1 MEWYS
6 ALNKPAFTPPGWV
19 FGPAWTALYIMMAVA
34 AILVWRR
41 GWHTPGVRLGLV
53 LFAVQLVLN
62 LSWSPVFF
70 GLHQLGW
77 SVVIILALLAAIIA
91 TTIVFFRVSA
101 AAGALFV
108 PYLLWVSFATV
119 LNITIWRMN

>member
-41 GWHTPGVRLGLV
+41 GWDTPGVRLALV
-53 LFAVQLVLN
+53 LFAVQLALN

-91 TTIVFFRVSA
+91 TTVAFFRVSTI
-101 AAGALFV
+101 AGLLFV

>member
-1 MEWYS
+1 M
-6 ALNKPAFTPPGWV
+6 ALNKPAFTPPGWL
-19 FGPAWTALYIMMAVA
+19 FGPVWTVLYIMMAVA

-41 GWHTPGVRLGLV
+41 GWDTPGVRLALV
-53 LFAVQLVLN
+53 LFAVQLALN

-91 TTIVFFRVSA
+91 TTVAFFRVSTI
-101 AAGALFV
+101 AGILFV

-119 LNITIWRMN
+119 LNITIWRIN